1 MNNYS
6 FLDATGN
13 VNMPRSGPSPSPSPP
28 ASQLNGGGAQQ
39 NGIPLVNGLPSGGQQ
54 TDMNHLWTVVQQLSQ
69 MLEENKAQTQ
79 GIVNGVQAIQARAA
93 DEGGAER
100 LGVREVNGELNG
112 MSPSTFPSPSPSI
125 PLTRTPPLTA
135 SAAASRAAEITALQ
149 NQLSSAQQN
158 ISSLSASHSSLQS
171 LITDY
176 ENALTLLLDKL
187 RPYAY
192 NQTSSILALHKHYQA
207 LLEQERSTSMQ
218 MRLEHA
224 EWQAGLGRVA
234 DYARQ
239 ALKVQGQREEP
250 LQREIKE
257 LKEENRVLR
266 RLAGWEEKDDSS
278 EDEDDKA

>member
-1 MNNYS
+1 
-6 FLDATGN
+6 
-13 VNMPRSGPSPSPSPP
+13 
-28 ASQLNGGGAQQ
+28 
-39 NGIPLVNGLPSGGQQ
+39 
-54 TDMNHLWTVVQQLSQ
+54 
-69 MLEENKAQTQ
+69 
-79 GIVNGVQAIQARAA
+79 
-93 DEGGAER
+93 
-100 LGVREVNGELNG
+100 
-112 MSPSTFPSPSPSI
+112 
-125 PLTRTPPLTA
+125 LTRTPPLTA
-135 SAAASRAAEITALQ
+135 SAAASRAAEITTLQ

-158 ISSLSASHSSLQS
+158 ISALSASHTSLQS